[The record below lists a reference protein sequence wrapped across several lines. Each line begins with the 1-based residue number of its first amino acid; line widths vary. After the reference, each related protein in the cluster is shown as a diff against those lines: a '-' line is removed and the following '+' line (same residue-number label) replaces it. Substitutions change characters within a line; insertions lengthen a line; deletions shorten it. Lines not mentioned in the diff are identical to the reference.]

1 MTRMSPGFSWDLSV
15 AIDFLLQ
22 GILFAQITSYFTTSY
37 HRDALVLRCFVCGLA
52 VFTTVKSGMNLY
64 CMYALSRTV
73 FVEDNRNNN
82 NVLVAQMK
90 SYGDNPVLRY
100 NVSIGALLVFYVQIY
115 FCIRLYVISKK
126 IYVVVV
132 VATAMT
138 AALVSAFVAGAIASA
153 DYHKHWHAF
162 LTFHLACLAS
172 GDFLL
177 TGTIVFFLL
186 RESKDVH
193 PRMSGILNALIRLTF
208 QSAAPGAIFAII
220 NLIFNIVSGRKH
232 APLTSG
238 WKFGAI
244 VVNQILPKLYAVS
257 AMWTLN
263 WRAQA
268 KLWND
273 DDVDLS
279 LSLPVSAMSAGGLG
293 GYEAPRAKGDDAD
306 GYGVETSRASADTL
320 RFATPGRK
328 SLRMNGGLAGEE

>member
-1 MTRMSPGFSWDLSV
+1 MTLLSPGFSWDLSV

-37 HRDALVLRCFVCGLA
+37 HRDALVLRCFVYGLA

-73 FVEDNRNNN
+73 FVDNGN

-153 DYHKHWHAF
+153 DYHKHWL
-162 LTFHLACLAS
+162 LTLHLACLAS

-193 PRMSGILNALIRLTF
+193 PRTSGILNALIRLTF

-268 KLWND
+268 KFWND
-273 DDVDLS
+273 DDVNLS
-279 LSLPVSAMSAGGLG
+279 LSLPVSAMSAGALG
-293 GYEAPRAKGDDAD
+293 GYEASRAKGDDTD
-306 GYGVETSRASADTL
+306 GYGVETSRASTDTL

-328 SLRMNGGLAGEE
+328 SLRMNGGLAVEE